1 VKISLLFFLRSGKL
15 EGFPRLPMLV
25 RVLYHDHCFDGAAS
39 AAFFSRF
46 IDGAVHPGARFA
58 YTGMTHQASQQFH
71 PSLFNGDENAI
82 VDFKYSNNPHLTW
95 WFDHHQSAFL
105 SPADADHFRGDA
117 SGRKL
122 YDPSYKSCTAFIRDV
137 ACNKFGFRAP
147 DLDELVEWSLVI
159 DGAQYPDAK
168 TAVELG
174 APAMKLTLVIE
185 AAKGSDIVHK
195 IIGWMQRHKLD
206 DIVAEPEV
214 RELYEPLYRSHLD
227 SMTLIRDLAVEEQG
241 VVFFDLAGHAI
252 EGYNKFI
259 PYYLFPDSTYTVSV
273 MTAATRTKISV
284 GSNPWTP
291 IEPKHNLA
299 TICER
304 YGGGGHARVG
314 AISLEP
320 GALEQARRIAA
331 EVVEELKT

>member
-1 VKISLLFFLRSGKL
+1 
-15 EGFPRLPMLV
+15 MLI

-46 IDGAVHPGARFA
+46 IAGAIHPNAEFR
-58 YTGMTHQASQQFH
+58 YTGMAHKASQMFDA
-71 PSLFNGDENAI
+71 SLFDGDENAI
-82 VDFKYSNNPHLTW
+82 VDFKYSSDPRLTW

-105 SPADADHFRGDA
+105 NAGDA
-117 SGRKL
+117 AHWRRDTSGRKL
-122 YDPSYKSCTAFIRDV
+122 YDPSYKSCTWFIADV
-137 ACNKFGFRAP
+137 ARDKFGFHAA
-147 DLDELVEWSLVI
+147 DLDDLVHWSKII

-185 AAKGSDIVHK
+185 AAKGSDIVHR
-195 IIGWMQRHKLD
+195 IIGWMQRRPLAE
-206 DIVAEPEV
+206 IIAEPEIQALYKP
-214 RELYEPLYRSHLD
+214 LYERHLRSMDIIGKTARLED
-227 SMTLIRDLAVEEQG
+227 G
-241 VVFFDLAGHAI
+241 VVFFDVAGYDL

-259 PYYLFPDSTYTVSV
+259 PYNLFPQSTYTVSV
-273 MTAATRTKISV
+273 SQSSFRTKISV

-291 IEPKHNLA
+291 VEPKHNLA

-314 AISLEP
+314 AISLAP
-320 GALEQARRIAA
+320 GELDRAREVAA
-331 EVVEELKT
+331 EIVAELKT

>member
-1 VKISLLFFLRSGKL
+1 ML
-15 EGFPRLPMLV
+15 E

-46 IDGAVHPGARFA
+46 IAGAIHPGAEFR
-58 YTGMTHQASQQFH
+58 YTGMAHKASQIFE
-71 PSLFNGDENAI
+71 PELFDGDENAI
-82 VDFKYSNNPHLTW
+82 VDFKYSSDPRLTW

-105 SPADADHFRGDA
+105 NEEDAEHFRRDT

-122 YDPSYKSCTAFIRDV
+122 YDPSYKSCTSFIAAV
-137 ACNKFGFRAP
+137 ACNRFGFRAP
-147 DLDELVEWSLVI
+147 DLEDLVNWSIVI
-159 DGAQYPDAK
+159 DGAQYADAK
-168 TAVELG
+168 SAVELG

-195 IIGWMQRHKLD
+195 TIRWMQCRPLSE
-206 DIVAEPEV
+206 IIAEPEIQA
-214 RELYEPLYRSHLD
+214 LYEPLYSRHLRSIEIIHD
-227 SMTLIRDLAVEEQG
+227 RAREQDG
-241 VVFFDLAGHAI
+241 VVFFDLAGFDV

-273 MTAATRTKISV
+273 SPSSFRTKISV

-291 IEPKHNLA
+291 VEPKHNLA

-314 AISLEP
+314 AISLRP
-320 GALEQARRIAA
+320 GELDRAREIAA
-331 EVVEELKT
+331 DIVAELKT